1 MEGCIYLITCLIN
14 GKKYVG
20 KWHLPTPERRFALHK
35 SSARRGSK
43 TILHQ
48 ALRKY
53 GEENFKCELLCTCPL
68 EACDALEAY
77 FAEQYGC
84 YCWDP
89 EPGYNMVWCGARETC
104 WLGVKHTLEARNKM
118 RDAKLGRS
126 LSEQHRER
134 IRVSQN
140 KPEVV
145 ALKRSKALGKVH
157 TPEQNEKHRQSMVRF
172 WADPVNHA
180 RMIQTK
186 AAKMAQQTDT

>member
-1 MEGCIYLITCLIN
+1 VN

-20 KWHLPTPERRFALHK
+20 KWHLPTPKKRFALHK

-48 ALRKY
+48 AFRKH

-89 EPGYNMVWCGARETC
+89 EPGYNMVWCGAREMS
-104 WLGVKHTLEARNKM
+104 WLGVKHTSEARNNM
-118 RDAKLGRS
+118 RNAKLGVA
-126 LSEQHRER
+126 LSEEHRNSM
-134 IRVSQN
+134 RVAQN
-140 KPEVV
+140 RPEVV
-145 ALKRSKALGKVH
+145 ELKRSKALGRVN
-157 TPEQNEKHRQSMVRF
+157 TPEQIEKHRQAFLKF
-172 WADPVNHA
+172 WADPVNRA
-180 RMIQTK
+180 RMIQARAT
-186 AAKMAQQTDT
+186 KMAQRTATQPASEQSA